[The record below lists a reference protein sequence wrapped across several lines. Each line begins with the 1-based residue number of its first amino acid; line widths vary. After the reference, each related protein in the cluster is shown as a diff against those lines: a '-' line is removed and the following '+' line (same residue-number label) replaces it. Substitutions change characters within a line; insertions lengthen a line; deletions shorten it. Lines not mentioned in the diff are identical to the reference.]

1 MAYIFNRTGGIT
13 QEHLALRYRKG
24 PEPFIT
30 SIEMIIYLAEIFENP
45 FEA

>member
-1 MAYIFNRTGGIT
+1 MAYIFNRTGGII

-24 PEPFIT
+24 PELFTT
-30 SIEMIIYLAEIFENP
+30 STEMIIYFTEIFENP